1 MGVSRKNNNNKKKYM
16 KAKPK
21 HQQQSERTGSN
32 EARNKAETA
41 LFMLML
47 KNTLLRMNLIE
58 LEL

>member
-1 MGVSRKNNNNKKKYM
+1 M

-21 HQQQSERTGSN
+21 HQQQSERTGST
-32 EARNKAETA
+32 EARKKAETA